1 MQRMRWTLGCRRAA
15 LAALMVVP
23 SPPGQAQPVT
33 QGAPIERHRVVVP
46 SPRPSA
52 ITIDAATYGSDDTTP
67 YGVNLVGVTLIG
79 EDDAVLVQPA
89 DGVIVEAAPQPEGK
103 GGLRAALA
111 SALLPTLGRP
121 LSAHEIAALQATVAA
136 VYRSF
141 GMPFISVTAPPQE
154 ITDGVIQLRVI
165 AFRAG
170 TVTID
175 GTNGSSP
182 PDADVIEAGIRLK
195 SGDTIDGSQL
205 SEDID
210 WLNRNPYR
218 HVGAVFSPGEAIA
231 LSNLSLEVDEAKPW
245 TLSAGWSNS
254 GSNATGLQRY
264 SVGAGV
270 FLPWANGTTLS
281 VLLTGGDNLLAH
293 PDGLLLSDGD
303 YPAYLSEAARVVIPT
318 FARQEI
324 EFAPNL
330 VATRQD
336 IDALTSVQNLTFE
349 LPITYRTAVS
359 NLLPGHYWGDL
370 YGVVTFKGLERKVY
384 YSGSEVSSGSAALME
399 FAFGWTDTIN
409 DSHGQTAF
417 DVSLVANPGATL
429 ANSDDAAWSSYT
441 NGRVTNA
448 SYLYGV
454 VNLTRH
460 TQLPPLFGNDGFSLV
475 NQFTGVF
482 ANTALPDTERL
493 ALGGTSGSRG
503 YDFSAVAVDQ
513 GVVLRNELHA
523 PALSTPADFSVTA
536 SLSPYLFADAAWG
549 EDLSSKTSETMVS
562 LGAGVDVAISDY
574 VTGRFV
580 AGRAMTDAGPTKA
593 GSWTVFGQLDVKF

>member
-1 MQRMRWTLGCRRAA
+1 MA
-15 LAALMVVP
+15 LAALMMVP
-23 SPPGQAQPVT
+23 SPPGKAQTVT
-33 QGAPIERHRVVVP
+33 QGAPIERHRVVEP
-46 SPRPSA
+46 SQRPSA
-52 ITIDAATYGSDDTTP
+52 ITIDTATYGSDDTTP
-67 YGVNLVGVTLIG
+67 YGVSLVGVTLIG
-79 EDDAVLVQPA
+79 EDDAVSLQPPH
-89 DGVIVEAAPQPEGK
+89 GVIVEAAPQPEGK
-103 GGLRAALA
+103 DGLRAALA
-111 SALLPTLGRP
+111 SALLSALGKP
-121 LSAHEIAALQATVAA
+121 LSAHEIAALQAKVAA

-154 ITDGVIQLRVI
+154 ITDGVVQLRVI

-170 TVTID
+170 TITVD
-175 GTNGSSP
+175 GANGSP
-182 PDADVIEAGIRLK
+182 LPDADVIEAGIRLK

-231 LSNLSLEVDEAKPW
+231 LSDLSMEVDEAKPW

-254 GSNATGLQRY
+254 GSTATGLQRY
-264 SVGAGV
+264 SIGAGV
-270 FLPWANGTTLS
+270 FLPWVNDTTLS
-281 VLLTGGDNLLAH
+281 VLLTGGGDLIAH
-293 PDGLLLSDGD
+293 PDRLLLSDGD
-303 YPAYLSEAARVVIPT
+303 YPAYLSEAARIVVPT
-318 FARQEI
+318 LARQEI

-336 IDALTSVQNLTFE
+336 LDALTSVQNLTFE

-370 YGVVTFKGLERKVY
+370 YGVVTFKGLERKVF
-384 YSGSEVSSGSAALME
+384 YSGSEVSSGNAALME

-417 DVSLVANPGATL
+417 DVSLVANPGATI

-441 NGRVTNA
+441 NGRVTDA

-454 VNLTRH
+454 INLTRH
-460 TQLPPLFGNDGFSLV
+460 TQLPPLFGQDGFSLV
-475 NQFTGVF
+475 NQLTGVV
-482 ANTALPDTERL
+482 ASTALPDTDRL

-513 GVVLRNELHA
+513 GVVFRNELRA
-523 PALSTPADFSVTA
+523 PTLSTPADSPIAA
-536 SLSPYLFADAAWG
+536 SFSPYLFADAAWG
-549 EDLSSKTSETMVS
+549 EDLSNKTSETMIS
-562 LGAGVDVAISDY
+562 LGAGLDMAVADH
-574 VTGRFV
+574 VTGSLV
-580 AGRAMTDAGPTKA
+580 VGRAMTDASSTKA
-593 GSWTVFGQLDVKF
+593 GDWTVFGQLGVKF